1 MEKSSKYYLLSD
13 IQKHLLHIKK
23 LRFTS
28 MVHKDLVVLNL
39 DLSDVH
45 FVIQHLKPEHFYKSM
60 TTYHDHRLWQDVY
73 HYPYQ
78 GKMLYIKIM
87 AHEDSYLIVSFKEK

>member
-1 MEKSSKYYLLSD
+1 MNKNHTALCLDEVQQHFSN
-13 IQKHLLHIKK
+13 IKHLK
-23 LRFTS
+23 LTRTARQ
-28 MVHKDLVVLNL
+28 HLVSLNL

-45 FVIQHLKPEHFYKSM
+45 CVIQHLKPEHFYKSM

-87 AHEDSYLIVSFKEK
+87 AHEDSYLIVSFKER